1 MAEHFFRHFFRRYIL
16 GNIRLLTGIYLLI
29 LLLGSLLPLNNGTSL
44 NNTYIVAFRSDYF
57 LHFLM
62 MLPLPVLL
70 GLTFRQLSGTRQLSG
85 NRQVS
90 GSWIWLRVL
99 LLGLLVIVFC
109 EGIQLLV
116 PYRTFNI
123 NDMFANGLGALLG
136 LIPAWL
142 IWRSLS

>member
-1 MAEHFFRHFFRRYIL
+1 MGVDFFGRNSRHSRHFRRYIL
-16 GNIRLLTGIYLLI
+16 GNIRWLTGIYLLI

-44 NNTYIVAFRSDYF
+44 NNTYIVEVRSDYF

-70 GLTFRQLSGTRQLSG
+70 GLTFRNHSG
-85 NRQVS
+85 
-90 GSWIWLRVL
+90 IWWRVL
-99 LLGLLVIVFC
+99 LFGLLVVGFC
-109 EGIQLLV
+109 EGIQLLI
-116 PYRTFNI
+116 PYRSFNI

-142 IWRSLS
+142 IWRNSSR

>member
-1 MAEHFFRHFFRRYIL
+1 MAERYFRRYIL
-16 GNIRLLTGIYLLI
+16 GNIRWLTGIYLMI

-44 NNTYIVAFRSDYF
+44 NNTYIVEVRSDYF

-70 GLTFRQLSGTRQLSG
+70 GLTFRQLSGT
-85 NRQVS
+85 
-90 GSWIWLRVL
+90 WWRVL
-99 LLGLLVIVFC
+99 LLGLLVVVFC
-109 EGIQLLV
+109 EGIQLLI

-123 NDMFANGLGALLG
+123 NDLFANGLGALIG

-142 IWRSLS
+142 IWRGFST

>member
-1 MAEHFFRHFFRRYIL
+1 MAVHFFRRFFRRYIL
-16 GNIRLLTGIYLLI
+16 GNIRWLTGIYLLI

-70 GLTFRQLSGTRQLSG
+70 GLTFRQLSGT
-85 NRQVS
+85 
-90 GSWIWLRVL
+90 WLRVL
-99 LLGLLVIVFC
+99 LLGLLVVVFC
-109 EGIQLLV
+109 EGIQLLI
-116 PYRTFNI
+116 PYRSFNI
-123 NDMFANGLGALLG
+123 NDMFANGLGAMLG

-142 IWRSLS
+142 LWRSFST